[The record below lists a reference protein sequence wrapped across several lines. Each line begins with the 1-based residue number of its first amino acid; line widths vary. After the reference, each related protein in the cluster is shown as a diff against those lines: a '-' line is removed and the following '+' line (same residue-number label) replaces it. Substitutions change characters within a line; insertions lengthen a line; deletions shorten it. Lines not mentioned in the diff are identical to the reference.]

1 MKKALLNFLFLSTIF
16 LAFNAFSQSHDK
28 NTNKSHLISFSH
40 QGESVDISEGRW
52 STSKGYDNVTIN
64 LTNAKRSSNP
74 FKKNSFFISF
84 YLTNEE
90 ASQIKQ
96 GPNSFSLTR
105 EAGTLECTGT
115 FASED
120 ASGDYVFNTNKEFSK
135 FLSNQGID
143 DAEPIDLF
151 KLFLADVKESYVLEL
166 KKLGY
171 QPTISQLTKMG
182 LLNIDTDYV
191 QSINKTHYK
200 GLALDM
206 IIKFSIHGVSA
217 TYIDELAKLGYQDLD
232 ANMLK
237 KWAIHGI
244 STRYIKALREAGY
257 SDMDPQMIKN
267 FAIHGISSNF
277 IRGLNELGYKNL
289 EPNVIKNFAVHGIST
304 KYIKSLLDSDI
315 DRPTTSEL
323 RKAAIHGVSA
333 RFIEKAKNKGHDYD
347 NLSAYTKL
355 SIKGY

>member
-1 MKKALLNFLFLSTIF
+1 MKKSFLNFLVVSTIF
-16 LAFNAFSQSHDK
+16 LTSNVFSQSHDK
-28 NTNKSHLISFSH
+28 NTKKSHLISFSH

-84 YLTNEE
+84 YLSDAE
-90 ASQIKQ
+90 ASQIEQ
-96 GPNSFSLTR
+96 EPNSFRITR

-115 FASED
+115 FANED
-120 ASGDYVFNTNKEFSK
+120 ASGDYVFNTSKEFRT
-135 FLSNQGID
+135 FLSNQGIRGV
-143 DAEPIDLF
+143 ETIDLF
-151 KLFLADVKESYVLEL
+151 KLFLGDVNKSYVLEL

-171 QPTISQLTKMG
+171 QPNIKQLTKMG
-182 LLNIDTDYV
+182 LLYIDTDYV
-191 QSINKTHYK
+191 QSINETRFK
-200 GLALDM
+200 GLDLDM
-206 IIKFSIHGVSA
+206 LIKFAIHGVSKK
-217 TYIDELAKLGYQDLD
+217 YINDLASLGYNDLD
-232 ANMLK
+232 ANMVK

-244 STRYIKALREAGY
+244 TSKYIKSLNEAGY
-257 SDMDPQMIKN
+257 KNMDANMVKN
-267 FAIHGISSNF
+267 FAIHGISSKYVE
-277 IRGLNELGYKNL
+277 GLNDLGYKNL
-289 EPNVIKNFAVHGIST
+289 EPNVIKNFAIHGIST